1 MKAIRILILVI
12 LFSFFLRLFT
22 LNFNTA
28 FTDEA
33 FYIYV
38 GRLVL
43 TGNDPNTLGYMFGS
57 YLAPVILA
65 SADVL
70 GGLLAARF
78 TSLIF
83 SLVIIVFVYL
93 SVKQLFNKKIAL
105 IASFIFSIQ
114 APVIFISIFAT
125 IDSLSVC
132 FFAISLYFFIHGTEK
147 KKLLALSSLF
157 LFMSFAAKYISII
170 FFPFMILYLIKK
182 KVNPLP
188 FILPAV
194 ILVSIYSI
202 IYMPSLLKLAE
213 IFNNMHIMSIDILI
227 VALIILGFL
236 LIPFLLSASYYRK
249 YPYLIIAA
257 LIIPVYHLITINE
270 TSLYKHVCFSLLFLS
285 PLMALTLN
293 KIKRN
298 FGIIIILFVF
308 AVSMLQLNALQNYY
322 PNTSKSVEWL
332 RNNTNSSSILL
343 TETAVYRYYLY
354 DIHEN
359 IYDTYW
365 FDYNK
370 DGKDELIDYELAIK
384 DRFFD
389 FIVLDFSGT
398 PEKSKEILNLLGT
411 YVDRYNRS
419 FIDSPIVI
427 YSRDNYVV

>member
-1 MKAIRILILVI
+1 MKAIRILILI
-12 LFSFFLRLFT
+12 LLSAFFLRLFT

-43 TGNDPNTLGYMFGS
+43 ASQDPNALSYMFGS

-65 SADVL
+65 SADSVA
-70 GGLLAARF
+70 GLLAARF
-78 TSLIF
+78 TSVVFGLITI
-83 SLVIIVFVYL
+83 LFVYL

-132 FFAISLYFFIHGTEK
+132 FFAISLYFFIRGTEK
-147 KKLLALSSLF
+147 KKLLAISSLF
-157 LFMSFAAKYISII
+157 LFLSFTAKYISLL

-182 KVNPLP
+182 KINPLLFTIP
-188 FILPAV
+188 VV

-202 IYMPSLLKLAE
+202 IYMPSLLKLTE
-213 IFNNMHIMSIDILI
+213 IFNSMHIMSNNILI
-227 VALIILGFL
+227 VVLIALGFL

-249 YPYLIIAA
+249 YAYLLIAS

-270 TSLYKHVCFSLLFLS
+270 ISLYKHVCFSLLFLA
-285 PLMALTLN
+285 PLIALRLN
-293 KIKRN
+293 KLKRN
-298 FGIIIILFVF
+298 FCIIIILLVF
-308 AVSMLQLNALQNYY
+308 FVSMIQLFALQNYY
-322 PNTSKSVEWL
+322 PNSEKTVEWL
-332 RNNTNSSSILL
+332 RNNTNSSSVLL

-370 DGKDELIDYELAIK
+370 DGKNEFIDYELAIK

-398 PEKSKEILNLLGT
+398 PEKSKEILNLFDK
-411 YVDRYNRS
+411 YVDRYNKV
-419 FIDSPIVI
+419 FTDSPIVI
-427 YSRDNYVV
+427 YSRDSYVI